1 MNMPVPAWG
10 AKPRRKR
17 SSNMLTADHELHLV
31 RSWQQRGDSR
41 ARDRLVEAFS
51 PLAAAMAKR
60 FLVGAQ
66 AAEHDLVQ
74 QANIGL
80 MKAADRFDP
89 DRGYRFSTY
98 AVWWVRAEIQ
108 DYKLANMSI
117 VRRPSSADFRKAM
130 ANLARFDET
139 ISSDPGIERADVDGR
154 VAATLGVSIKRLND
168 LRQQISSA
176 DVSLNV
182 PALDD
187 GGEDRMARLVD
198 PASTENMNTMHN
210 LDIEK
215 LRDVFVEAI
224 GALPDRE
231 REIIM
236 ATQLHDPPATLE
248 VLGNRFGV
256 SKERVRQLRERGFER
271 LRMSMDQKNLALEC
285 FV

>member
-17 SSNMLTADHELHLV
+17 SPNMLTADHELHLV

-41 ARDRLVEAFS
+41 ARDRLLEAFS

-130 ANLARFDET
+130 ANLARLDET

>member
-130 ANLARFDET
+130 ANLARLDET

>member
-1 MNMPVPAWG
+1 MNMSVPAWG
-10 AKPRRKR
+10 AKSRRKR
-17 SSNMLTADHELHLV
+17 NPNMLTADHELHLV

-60 FLVGAQ
+60 FLVGEQ

-89 DRGYRFSTY
+89 DRGFRFSTY

-130 ANLARFDET
+130 ANLARLDET
-139 ISSDPGIERADVDGR
+139 MSSDPGIAKADVDRR

-182 PALDD
+182 PALGD
-187 GGEDRMARLVD
+187 GGEERMARLVD
-198 PASTENMNTMHN
+198 PASTENVNTMNN

-215 LRDVFVEAI
+215 LRGFFVEAI
-224 GALPDRE
+224 SALPDRE

-271 LRMSMDQKNLALEC
+271 LRTSMDQKKLALEC

>member
-17 SSNMLTADHELHLV
+17 STNMLTADHELHLV

-66 AAEHDLVQ
+66 EAEHDLLQ

-89 DRGYRFSTY
+89 DRGFRFSTY

-130 ANLARFDET
+130 ANLARLDET
-139 ISSDPGIERADVDGR
+139 MSSDPGIAKADVDRR

-182 PALDD
+182 PALGD
-187 GGEDRMARLVD
+187 GGEERMARLVD
-198 PASTENMNTMHN
+198 PASTETMNTMHN

-215 LRDVFVEAI
+215 LRGVFVEAI
-224 GALPDRE
+224 SALPDRE
-231 REIIM
+231 REIIV
-236 ATQLHDPPATLE
+236 ATQVQDPPATLD
-248 VLGNRFGV
+248 VLGNRFGI
-256 SKERVRQLRERGFER
+256 SRERVRQLRERGFER
-271 LRMSMDQKNLALEC
+271 LRASMDQKNLGLEC

>member
-1 MNMPVPAWG
+1 
-10 AKPRRKR
+10 
-17 SSNMLTADHELHLV
+17 MLTADHELHLV

-130 ANLARFDET
+130 ANLARLDET

-168 LRQQISSA
+168 LRQQISST

>member
-17 SSNMLTADHELHLV
+17 SPNMLTADHELHLV

-66 AAEHDLVQ
+66 AAEHDLLQ

-89 DRGYRFSTY
+89 DRGFRFSTY

-130 ANLARFDET
+130 ANLARLDET
-139 ISSDPGIERADVDGR
+139 MSSDPGIAKADIDRR

-182 PALDD
+182 PALGDE
-187 GGEDRMARLVD
+187 GEERMARLVD
-198 PASTENMNTMHN
+198 PASIENVNTMHN

-215 LRDVFVEAI
+215 LRGVFVEAI
-224 GALPDRE
+224 SALPDRE

-271 LRMSMDQKNLALEC
+271 LRASMDQKNLGLEC